1 VGCACGK
8 LAELG
13 GPTGHGPLEQAGEK
27 RKKGRRRKGKGVG
40 CLEAFSPKRFREQ
53 EILFHFSNPFYN
65 LQTNFNSN
73 QI

>member
-1 VGCACGK
+1 MQKTSGAGWADGPWATGAGRGK
-8 LAELG
+8 KE
-13 GPTGHGPLEQAGEK
+13 
-27 RKKGRRRKGKGVG
+27 KGRRRKGKGVG